1 MSTLGDAD
9 ERLLPPF
16 SSIVQE
22 AVRSGRKW
30 VLFPPPALERIRNF
44 FSQGHSQCII
54 EENSEATP
62 VETLNKSVL
71 KFKQETTLKTTVTWG
86 VSNKANRLNLV
97 HIVYQRVREGDSPR
111 VSVISRLT
119 SEAGFKGVWI

>member
-1 MSTLGDAD
+1 M
-9 ERLLPPF
+9 
-16 SSIVQE
+16 
-22 AVRSGRKW
+22 
-30 VLFPPPALERIRNF
+30 
-44 FSQGHSQCII
+44 
-54 EENSEATP
+54 
-62 VETLNKSVL
+62 NKSVL

-97 HIVYQRVREGDSPR
+97 HTVYQRVREGDSPR